1 MALKKLFFSVG
12 FSCLTLT
19 TMAQSGGFGNDNFAS
34 ARRKSGYMNISE
46 VGYATGVDGS
56 ANALTI
62 STVNGFRAG
71 DHVSAGLGVAYLRFS
86 KGPNNVGNFLPIFAD
101 LRAYIGGRT
110 ALMLVGDIGYGFF
123 LNKPENSR
131 GDMYLNPAVG
141 IRTYL
146 SSQSA
151 LTFSVGYLS
160 QSIITQ
166 SPANSAQNT
175 ATHTDNVS
183 LKVGLMF

>member
-1 MALKKLFFSVG
+1 MVLSKFLFSVG
-12 FSCLTLT
+12 FACMALP

-46 VGYATGVDGS
+46 VGYATGVNGT
-56 ANALTI
+56 ANALTV

-71 DHVSAGLGVAYLRFS
+71 DHVSAGIGVAYLRFS
-86 KGPNNVGNFLPIFAD
+86 QGPNNVGNFLPIFAD
-101 LRAYIGGRT
+101 LRAYVGGRT
-110 ALMLVGDIGYGFF
+110 ALMLVGDIGYGFY
-123 LNKPENSR
+123 LNKTENSR
-131 GDMYLNPAVG
+131 GDMYLNPAIG
-141 IRTYL
+141 LRTYL

-166 SPANSAQNT
+166 SAANPAQNT

-183 LKVGLMF
+183 LKIGLMF

>member
-1 MALKKLFFSVG
+1 MVFRTLLFFAG
-12 FSCLTLT
+12 FSLLVSAGI
-19 TMAQSGGFGNDNFAS
+19 AQSTGFGRDNFAS
-34 ARRKSGYMNISE
+34 ARRKSGYTNITE
-46 VGYATGVDGS
+46 VGYATGVNGT
-56 ANALTI
+56 ANALTV

-86 KGPNNVGNFLPIFAD
+86 QGSSNVANFLPIFAD

-110 ALMLVGDIGYGFF
+110 ALMLVGDIGYGF
-123 LNKPENSR
+123 LLDNAENRR

-141 IRTYL
+141 IRTFL

-160 QSIITQ
+160 QSVITRSPTNQ
-166 SPANSAQNT
+166 SLNT

-183 LKVGLMF
+183 LKIGLMF